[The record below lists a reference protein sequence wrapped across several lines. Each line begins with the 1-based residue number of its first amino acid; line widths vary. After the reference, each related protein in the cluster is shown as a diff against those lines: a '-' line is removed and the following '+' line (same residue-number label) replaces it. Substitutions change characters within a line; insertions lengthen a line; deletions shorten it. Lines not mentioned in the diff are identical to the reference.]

1 MFGVLEL
8 NSDVFDVAN
17 YILIK
22 FTVIFTVLAIWI
34 DIYLLR
40 YLLLCCVL
48 CVVFNPSTLLEP
60 IAKLS

>member
-8 NSDVFDVAN
+8 NSDGFDVEN

-22 FTVIFTVLAIWI
+22 FTVIGVLAIWI
-34 DIYLLR
+34 DTYSLC

-48 CVVFNPSTLLEP
+48 CVVFNPSTLLEA
-60 IAKLS
+60 IAK